1 MGNLYVMIPRRAHK
15 LQAALQKDLSSKRL
29 YDNIGAN
36 RRQEHTGV
44 KGQFMDKSLG
54 DIQRE
59 VDAYISQFK
68 EGYFSPLSMLAR
80 MSEEVGE
87 LAREVN
93 HQFGE
98 KPKKR
103 MKLIIRLSLELG
115 DILFIT
121 VCFANSLGIDLTEA
135 HNKVMH
141 KFNTRDAGRWTP
153 KNTD

>member
-1 MGNLYVMIPRRAHK
+1 
-15 LQAALQKDLSSKRL
+15 
-29 YDNIGAN
+29 
-36 RRQEHTGV
+36 
-44 KGQFMDKSLG
+44 MDKSLG

-93 HQFGE
+93 HEFGE
-98 KPKKR
+98 KPKKSDEAENS
-103 MKLIIRLSLELG
+103 IELELG

-153 KNTD
+153 KDTD